1 MKKRKIKKVIEQFIE
16 AVLIILS
23 FYAALDLFIS
33 LNLYF
38 GKNRSS
44 NIYTYT
50 INKFIFLCVFIWITA
65 LLRKKRKLQIDL
77 LLKLRADL
85 LIKSEFTKA
94 GVADKYKEG
103 KEEDLL
109 VYVLGLL
116 SYEKESLDTAEDID
130 SLLKEFKRLRQEW
143 IKDIKKS

>member
-50 INKFIFLCVFIWITA
+50 INKFIFLCVFIGLVIWITA

-130 SLLKEFKRLRQEW
+130 SLLKEFKRLRQE
-143 IKDIKKS
+143 